1 MSGSPQTN
9 FTSMRSIPPE
19 LEGVLVSTPDT
30 LHGAI
35 RFSGTRV
42 FAYQL
47 FDYVLSGS
55 SLDEFLDDFPG
66 VSREQALK
74 LLEWE
79 LHRLHAD
86 LEPAA

>member
-1 MSGSPQTN
+1 
-9 FTSMRSIPPE
+9 MRSIPSE
-19 LEGVLVSTPDT
+19 LEGVLASTPDT

-55 SLDEFLDDFPG
+55 SLDEFLNDFPG
-66 VSREQALK
+66 VSREQATK
-74 LLEWE
+74 LLTWE
-79 LHRLHAD
+79 LHRLHDD

>member
-1 MSGSPQTN
+1 
-9 FTSMRSIPPE
+9 MRSIPSE
-19 LEGVLVSTPDT
+19 LEGVLSSTPDT

-47 FDYVLSGS
+47 FDYVLSDS
-55 SLDEFLDDFPG
+55 SLNEFLNDFPG
-66 VSREQALK
+66 VSREQATK

-79 LHRLHAD
+79 LNRLHGD
-86 LEPAA
+86 FEPAA

>member
-1 MSGSPQTN
+1 
-9 FTSMRSIPPE
+9 MRSIPSE
-19 LEGVLVSTPDT
+19 LEGVLSSTPDT

-35 RFSGTRV
+35 RFTGTRV
-42 FAYQL
+42 FAYQV

-55 SLDEFLDDFPG
+55 SLNEFLNDFPG
-66 VSREQALK
+66 VSRRQATK

-79 LHRLHAD
+79 LNRLHAD